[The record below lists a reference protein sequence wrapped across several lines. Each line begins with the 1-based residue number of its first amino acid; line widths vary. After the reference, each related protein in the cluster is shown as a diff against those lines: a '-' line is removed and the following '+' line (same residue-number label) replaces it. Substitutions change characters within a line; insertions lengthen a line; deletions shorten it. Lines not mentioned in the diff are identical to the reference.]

1 MKNNW
6 TSNWSSCDCLADAF
20 GSEWRRFQYLVLA
33 EGAKLHPSCRWDG
46 CTERKSKIVIGQ
58 WLPSKVHKWFKLQQ
72 SPNWDLFTAAGVY
85 WTGLP
90 RCCEI
95 AFGFSHWIEML
106 GFWFFVSILFPVFS
120 DYRSIYPL
128 SFRSFFVRHC
138 SPVLCRAV
146 ASVWSA
152 GSWRRPPPRERGS
165 ARCSSIRTNTC
176 WKDRWV
182 QRPGRTC
189 CSSRLRSRQT
199 GSTERRK
206 TESMNDAQ
214 TIWPA
219 GMFFIRNPIW
229 CLCAH
234 HCVYQSAVIHLVSGA
249 AQKKLSK
256 IF

>member
-1 MKNNW
+1 MTETSRAPDGEPVGLQMKNNW

-106 GFWFFVSILFPVFS
+106 GFLSLFCFQYFQTTGPFILWVSDLFLSDIVVRCFAERLPQSDLQGHEGAHRHVKQDLPDVPQFVQIHVGKTDECKGQEGLAVPPDWEVGKQVALKGE
-120 DYRSIYPL
+120 RQ
-128 SFRSFFVRHC
+128 
-138 SPVLCRAV
+138 RA
-146 ASVWSA
+146 WTM
-152 GSWRRPPPRERGS
+152 RRPHDWRGCFS
-165 ARCSSIRTNTC
+165 
-176 WKDRWV
+176 
-182 QRPGRTC
+182 
-189 CSSRLRSRQT
+189 
-199 GSTERRK
+199 
-206 TESMNDAQ
+206 
-214 TIWPA
+214 
-219 GMFFIRNPIW
+219 
-229 CLCAH
+229 
-234 HCVYQSAVIHLVSGA
+234 
-249 AQKKLSK
+249 
-256 IF
+256 

>member
-20 GSEWRRFQYLVLA
+20 GSEWCRFQYLVLA

-58 WLPSKVHKWFKLQQ
+58 WLPSKVHKWFKLR
-72 SPNWDLFTAAGVY
+72 SVHSCWGLLNRATALLRDRFWLFSLNRDA
-85 WTGLP
+85 
-90 RCCEI
+90 
-95 AFGFSHWIEML
+95 
-106 GFWFFVSILFPVFS
+106 WFFVSILFPVFS

-206 TESMNDAQ
+206 TESVNDAQ
-214 TIWPA
+214 TTWPA

>member
-1 MKNNW
+1 MW
-6 TSNWSSCDCLADAF
+6 LFSRCIWQRVASLSILGACR
-20 GSEWRRFQYLVLA
+20 GSKTASVLQVGWMHWKEVENCYRAVASQY
-33 EGAKLHPSCRWDG
+33 
-46 CTERKSKIVIGQ
+46 
-58 WLPSKVHKWFKLQQ
+58 KWFKLQQ

-106 GFWFFVSILFPVFS
+106 GFLFFVSILFPVFS

-206 TESMNDAQ
+206 TESVNDAQ
-214 TIWPA
+214 TTWPA

>member
-1 MKNNW
+1 MHLAASGVAFNTW
-6 TSNWSSCDCLADAF
+6 CLQREQNCIRPAGGMDALK
-20 GSEWRRFQYLVLA
+20 GSR
-33 EGAKLHPSCRWDG
+33 KLLSGSGFPVRSIND
-46 CTERKSKIVIGQ
+46 S
-58 WLPSKVHKWFKLQQ
+58 
-72 SPNWDLFTAAGVY
+72 NWDLFTAAGVY

-106 GFWFFVSILFPVFS
+106 GFLFFVSILFPVFS

-138 SPVLCRAV
+138 SPVLCQAV

-206 TESMNDAQ
+206 TESVNDAQ
-214 TIWPA
+214 TTWPA